1 MDTYLGLKAL
11 HILGVV
17 LFIGN
22 IIVTAWWKT
31 QADRTRNPTVIAFA
45 QRQVTLTD
53 WIFTFGGATLLAGS
67 AYANVALH
75 GLSMSTPWMLW
86 GQILFILSGLLWVG
100 ILIPV
105 QIRQARLA
113 RAFASGG
120 PIPLT
125 YWRLNRIW
133 LGIGL
138 VATVLPAANIFFMV
152 YKPV

>member
-31 QADRTRNPTVIAFA
+31 QADRTRNPAVIAFA

-67 AYANVALH
+67 AYANAALH
-75 GLSMSTPWMLW
+75 GLSMLTPWMLW
-86 GQILFILSGLLWVG
+86 GQILFVLSGLLWVG

-105 QIRQARLA
+105 QVRQARLA
-113 RAFASGG
+113 RGFAGGG